1 MRAIQSDVSRAG
13 CRPVPVAI
21 YTRVSTINQVGGR
34 FDSCESQA
42 SICREFLGK
51 HTSEGWYE
59 AASFSDPAYSGGS
72 MNRPGFQALKRQI
85 EAGDIKIV
93 LIFKL
98 ERVLRSTDE
107 WTPLRAFLQKHGCRL
122 VRRGLLELRAERVFH
137 VRRNRAGSDFPLAAD
152 RRADVVAVGGLLEG
166 EQQIVKMP
174 SLGPHLKAEANEP
187 TGQRRKRTASEQ
199 MAAAPTA
206 ATRSSTATPTPAT
219 ALIVATRLAKGRT
232 SLAGSGSMQIN
243 R

>member
-199 MAAAPTA
+199 D
-206 ATRSSTATPTPAT
+206 
-219 ALIVATRLAKGRT
+219 
-232 SLAGSGSMQIN
+232 SGGPDGGDAIFDGHADPGHCLDSRDPFGQGAN
-243 R
+243 EFGGLGVHAN